1 MANDLLNTVSFDGL
15 FDSSAS
21 DYLYISLV
29 NYTTVSYDE
38 FSLTRHLRTICG
50 FAALV
55 GLLMLA

>member
-1 MANDLLNTVSFDGL
+1 MNLGSFDGL

-21 DYLYISLV
+21 DYLHISLI
-29 NYTTVSYDE
+29 NYMTLSYGE
-38 FSLTRHLRTICG
+38 ISPTRHLRTICG

>member
-1 MANDLLNTVSFDGL
+1 MANDLLNLGSFDGL

-21 DYLYISLV
+21 EYLYISLI
-29 NYTTVSYDE
+29 NYTTLSYGE
-38 FSLTRHLRTICG
+38 ISLTRHLRTICG